1 MKVLELRG
9 IKSYFAL
16 QAYGKLLLGLKMLP
30 MHLGQGYSE
39 FFKLVESMSPADQ
52 EKTIREGVFLVD
64 LNQDEIEA
72 LARFCADTNGAPY
85 SRESLKN
92 LEPEKIFEII
102 VAVCLECAKIKPK
115 LLTDAEKKN

>member
-1 MKVLELRG
+1 MKVQELKG

-30 MHLGQGYSE
+30 MHLQHGYSD
-39 FFKLVESMSPADQ
+39 FFKLVESMTPADQ
-52 EKTIREGVFLVD
+52 EKIIREGVFLVD

-72 LARFCADTNGAPY
+72 LARFCEDSNGVPY
-85 SRESLKN
+85 TPENMKK
-92 LEPEKIFEII
+92 LEPDKIFEII

-115 LLTDAEKKN
+115 LLTDSEKKN